1 MNCKLLFLCKP
12 HNCMRKTPYRK
23 QIYTSTQLYKRIKN
37 QQIQKFAIQ
46 IKKLYSVQASVNT
59 DVQRTNTQ
67 GTQLIEYSLF
77 ILQFFQV
84 LAVCIAIGCFVQV
97 YRQLTITQNISNR
110 ETDIKQTQN
119 EKIGKQTQNSK
130 TSKQTNVSIQQQIQP
145 NIQGIDTKIIMQS
158 MLLLSIICSVG
169 IGYLKDI
176 LNKQKWFELLR
187 KYSILLGIQQVPQQ
201 NDDVRN
207 QVVKDQIRIKVI
219 KEELRTC
226 NQQLNMHIQQTQ
238 EVVNNILQ
246 KQEDCGGKMND
257 LEESINRLSLV
268 MSKQIGVL
276 QHTLQQL
283 QEVKK

>member
-1 MNCKLLFLCKP
+1 MNCKLLFQYKP
-12 HNCMRKTPYRK
+12 HNCVRKIPYLK
-23 QIYTSTQLYKRIKN
+23 QTWASTRPNKKIKYY
-37 QQIQKFAIQ
+37 QTKKFAIK
-46 IKKLYSVQASVNT
+46 IKKLYSIQASINT
-59 DVQRTNTQ
+59 GIQRTNIQ

-84 LAVCIAIGCFVQV
+84 LAVCIAIGCFVQL
-97 YRQLTITQNISNR
+97 YRQLTSTQNISGR
-110 ETDIKQTQN
+110 ETDIKQIQN
-119 EKIGKQTQNSK
+119 EKIVKQTQNSK

-176 LNKQKWFELLR
+176 LYKQKWLELLR
-187 KYSILLGIQQVPQQ
+187 KYSNFLGIQQVPQQ

-219 KEELRTC
+219 KDELRSC
-226 NQQLNMHIQQTQ
+226 NQQLNLHIQQTQ